1 MTPRGCSGS
10 LERTVGAQACPF
22 DELRVPSWSRD
33 CAHSGG
39 RDKLAPLRMR
49 RRIQVNPIFLTDSG
63 GFPHA
68 RGASGRGGGADISYR
83 ANSSDPCLRN
93 AICMKM
99 RDTFPWPGGAARFL
113 RGSVFLVVLVLGSE
127 ATPRAGPP
135 LLRAGPL
142 LPQSTRPRP
151 ENDGSS
157 PYLRVIAPPPLR
169 FAQNP
174 PPDLSTRPAPTAPPL
189 PAVMEDIAAS
199 NAASARYVAPSRGS
213 DGTGADQRQ
222 TTPAEANP
230 TAPVKAPGKKETPAL
245 LPDDTQHEVRPEE
258 ILPFFQFP
266 NSGGTTI
273 IVAPGPTSPESTRLP
288 VSSAVY
294 RER

>member
-1 MTPRGCSGS
+1 
-10 LERTVGAQACPF
+10 
-22 DELRVPSWSRD
+22 
-33 CAHSGG
+33 
-39 RDKLAPLRMR
+39 
-49 RRIQVNPIFLTDSG
+49 
-63 GFPHA
+63 
-68 RGASGRGGGADISYR
+68 
-83 ANSSDPCLRN
+83 
-93 AICMKM
+93 MKM

-135 LLRAGPL
+135 LLRVGPL
-142 LPQSTRPRP
+142 LPHSARPRP
-151 ENDGSS
+151 ENNGSS

-169 FAQNP
+169 FAQTPP
-174 PPDLSTRPAPTAPPL
+174 PPDLSTHPVPTAPPL
-189 PAVMEDIAAS
+189 PSVMEGLAAS

-222 TTPAEANP
+222 TAPAEANP
-230 TAPVKAPGKKETPAL
+230 TAPVKVQGKRETPAL

-258 ILPFFQFP
+258 ILPYFQFP

-273 IVAPGPTSPESTRLP
+273 LVAPGSTSPESTRLP

>member
-1 MTPRGCSGS
+1 
-10 LERTVGAQACPF
+10 
-22 DELRVPSWSRD
+22 
-33 CAHSGG
+33 
-39 RDKLAPLRMR
+39 
-49 RRIQVNPIFLTDSG
+49 
-63 GFPHA
+63 
-68 RGASGRGGGADISYR
+68 
-83 ANSSDPCLRN
+83 
-93 AICMKM
+93 MKM

-113 RGSVFLVVLVLGSE
+113 RGSVFLVVLVFGSE

-135 LLRAGPL
+135 LLR
-142 LPQSTRPRP
+142 QSTRPRP

-169 FAQNP
+169 FAQNPP

-213 DGTGADQRQ
+213 DGTGANQRQ
-222 TTPAEANP
+222 TTPAETNP
-230 TAPVKAPGKKETPAL
+230 TAPVKAEGKKETPAL
-245 LPDDTQHEVRPEE
+245 LPDDTQHEVQPEE
-258 ILPFFQFP
+258 ILPLFQFP

-273 IVAPGPTSPESTRLP
+273 IVAPGSTSPESTRLP